1 MVLPL
6 LSHRHFTATFH
17 ALESLLPG
25 DVLLVVVMY
34 LIEPSRSAVVCLDFE
49 GAVLR
54 LESSEEGLGTPLAPF

>member
-6 LSHRHFTATFH
+6 LSHRHLTATFH

-34 LIEPSRSAVVCLDFE
+34 FVEASRSAVICLDFK
-49 GAVLR
+49 GAILR
-54 LESSEEGLGTPLAPF
+54 LEVSEEGLGAPIAPF